1 MDDRRWVSLGTQQL
15 LHSRSNMYQHNC
27 TATAGRVAKM
37 DEDVGDVE
45 GRRASLQQATFTHIF
60 THEHSHPHKDFL
72 QVSTFGHILNHRHPH
87 KDVSLPLFYRCQHL
101 ATF

>member
-60 THEHSHPHKDFL
+60 THRHSHPHKDFL
-72 QVSTFGHILNHRHPH
+72 QVSTFGHILTHI
-87 KDVSLPLFYRCQHL
+87 KTLCGYQAES
-101 ATF
+101 